1 MANQDSAPRKRNRF
15 MSVMHILKEL
25 WWLWLLII
33 VVGIVLKLFYLII
46 AGAAFLIVCGI
57 IVLVIKL
64 ALISNDEPSRSDRG
78 DDG

>member
-1 MANQDSAPRKRNRF
+1 MAQDDNRGGRRGRF
-15 MSVMHILKEL
+15 DSFIHILKDL

-57 IVLVIKL
+57 IVLILKL
-64 ALISNDEPSRSDRG
+64 AFRSDDDSRNR
-78 DDG
+78 DDGS

>member
-64 ALISNDEPSRSDRG
+64 ALIRNDEPSRSDRG
-78 DDG
+78 DAG